1 MSKFKFY
8 IVFDTETQQFEV
20 TNAETGETQVSA
32 IKQKSKKTVIEESS
46 IPELILESNK
56 YTLNK
61 AAVELMN
68 VKPGQRLD
76 IKFDVKGNPV
86 IGTDIAFGTVGAGNL
101 LTKSNT
107 VRFSGINNS
116 RLSEIDTKF
125 TITKQPD
132 TDNINIFNLVSDKKE
147 IIEENIEL
155 NEVSNIVEEPDDFD
169 LSDLLDDEI
178 YGLDFNLN

>member
-1 MSKFKFY
+1 MQLKFY
-8 IVFDTETQQFEV
+8 ITIDTDTLQFEV
-20 TNAETGETQVSA
+20 TNTETGETQVSA
-32 IKQKSKKTVIEESS
+32 IKHKNKKPAVEESS

-56 YTLNK
+56 YILNK

-68 VKPGQRLD
+68 VQPGQRLD

-86 IGTDIAFGTVGAGNL
+86 IGTDTAFGTVGAGNL

-107 VRFSGINNS
+107 VRFSGVNNS

-125 TITKQPD
+125 TITKQSD
-132 TDNINIFNLVSDKKE
+132 TGNIFNLVSDKKE
-147 IIEENIEL
+147 IVEENIEL
-155 NEVSNIVEEPDDFD
+155 NEVSDIVEEPDDFD

-178 YGLDFNLN
+178 HGLDFNLN

>member
-1 MSKFKFY
+1 MKLKFY
-8 IVFDTETQQFEV
+8 ITIDTDTLQFEV
-20 TNAETGETQVSA
+20 TNTETGETHVSA
-32 IKQKSKKTVIEESS
+32 IKHKNKKPAVEESS

-56 YTLNK
+56 YILNK

-86 IGTDIAFGTVGAGNL
+86 IGTDTAFGTVGAGNL

-125 TITKQPD
+125 IITKQSD
-132 TDNINIFNLVSDKKE
+132 TNIFNLVSDKKE
-147 IIEENIEL
+147 IVEENIKL
-155 NEVSNIVEEPDDFD
+155 NEVSDIVEEPDDFD

-178 YGLDFNLN
+178 HGLDFNLN

>member
-1 MSKFKFY
+1 MKLKFY
-8 IVFDTETQQFEV
+8 ITIDTDTLQFEV

-32 IKQKSKKTVIEESS
+32 IKHKNKKPAIEESS

-56 YTLNK
+56 YILNK
-61 AAVELMN
+61 AAVELMD

-86 IGTDIAFGTVGAGNL
+86 IGTDTAFGTVGAGNL

-125 TITKQPD
+125 IITKQSE
-132 TDNINIFNLVSDKKE
+132 TNNIFNLVSDKKE
-147 IIEENIEL
+147 IIEENVEL
-155 NEVSNIVEEPDDFD
+155 NTVSDIVEEPDDFD

-178 YGLDFNLN
+178 HGLDFNLN